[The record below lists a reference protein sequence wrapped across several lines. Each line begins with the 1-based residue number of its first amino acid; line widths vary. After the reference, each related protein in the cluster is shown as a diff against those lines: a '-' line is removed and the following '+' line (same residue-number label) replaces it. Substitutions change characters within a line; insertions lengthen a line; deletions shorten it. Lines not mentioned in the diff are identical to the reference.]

1 MIAVPATPGDD
12 DRGHERGELAHRGQ
26 DEEAAEAVEGA
37 EQAEE
42 VGRLQPRGAEA
53 EGDRRDHHREPAE
66 LEREQELADEL
77 AAVGVGRPDRRR
89 ERLAGQDHHVP
100 DLLEQALGGQERP
113 VSD

>member
-1 MIAVPATPGDD
+1 MIAVPGDAGDD
-12 DRGHERGELAHRGQ
+12 YRGHEGRELAHRGE

-77 AAVGVGRPDRRR
+77 AAVGVRGPDRRR
-89 ERLAGQDHHVP
+89 DRLAGQDHHVP